1 MGASSRIRLFQYLP
15 YLRAAGFNVYIHE
28 FFDDE
33 ILARRYQSGGY
44 QLFDLIKIYIKRFYI
59 LFRRYEYDILWIEKE
74 ALPWLPRWVES
85 TLLFGVPYVL
95 DFDDAIFHNYDMN
108 RFSFVRKILGD
119 RIDGL
124 MANANL
130 VVAGNEYLSDR
141 AILAGAPMV
150 RLVPTVI
157 DLSRYEKFHFL
168 NENRSSKSLSVVW
181 IGSPSTERYLELIF
195 KPLQVL
201 ANRFSFVLRV
211 IGAEIKIPGVHVEC
225 VHWTEK
231 TEVESISACHIGV
244 MPLLDSSWEQGK
256 CGYKLIQYMA
266 CGLPVVASPVGVNSQ
281 IVENGVNGFLVRS
294 DAEWIGAL
302 ELLFAQVLMRKS
314 LGNAGRAKVEAQ
326 YCIQKTGPTMVE
338 LLNNASKGD

>member
-1 MGASSRIRLFQYLP
+1 MS
-15 YLRAAGFNVYIHE
+15 VHE

-33 ILARRYQSGGY
+33 ILFRRYRFGGY

-59 LFRRYEYDILWIEKE
+59 LFRRFEYDILWIEKE

-85 TLLFGVPYVL
+85 NLLFGVPYVL
-95 DFDDAIFHNYDMN
+95 DFDDAVFHNYDMN
-108 RFSFVRKILGD
+108 RFSFVRWILGD

-130 VVAGNEYLSDR
+130 VVAGNEYLADR

-168 NENRSSKSLSVVW
+168 DTSRSTESVSVVW
-181 IGSPSTERYLELIF
+181 IGSPSTVRYLEVIF

-231 TEVESISACHIGV
+231 TEVESISAGHIGV
-244 MPLLDSSWEQGK
+244 MPLLDSSWERGK

-281 IVENGVNGFLVRS
+281 IVEHGVNGFLVRS
-294 DAEWIGAL
+294 DAEWVSAL
-302 ELLFAQVLMRKS
+302 EQLFAQVQLRKS

-338 LLNNASKGD
+338 FLSKASKGY